1 SWYWAHPP
9 GYQTYGCMMDMAAKV
24 KKVVKIPVIAVGRL
38 NMPELAGKVIAEGKA
53 DIVAIGRG
61 LMADPFWV
69 KKIEEGRQEHI
80 RPCLGCHQGC
90 MGRLVL
96 GKPISCAVNPACGRE
111 RSYAFEPAHRSK
123 NIMVIGGGIAGMEA
137 ARVAGLRGHKV
148 VIYEKTDKLGGHVTE
163 ASVMPF
169 KGDDVRLLNWYKTK
183 LEDRKVEINFNT
195 EVTPALVQEENPDA
209 VIVAAGSKPIELDLP
224 GADKEMV
231 VTATDLLVG
240 KKQAGD
246 NVVVIGGGQVG
257 CETALWLV
265 QQGKRVTIVESLG
278 DLMVADSP
286 IPLMN
291 RMMLLDLL
299 NFHKVNVMTNVSLLE
314 IIDDGAV
321 LIDKSFRKS
330 TLIADTLV
338 VAVGFE
344 PEQEVYRLLHGRI
357 PNLYIIGDAREARNI
372 MSAIWDAYEVARA
385 I

>member
-1 SWYWAHPP
+1 
-9 GYQTYGCMMDMAAKV
+9 
-24 KKVVKIPVIAVGRL
+24 
-38 NMPELAGKVIAEGKA
+38 
-53 DIVAIGRG
+53 
-61 LMADPFWV
+61 
-69 KKIEEGRQEHI
+69 
-80 RPCLGCHQGC
+80 

-111 RSYAFEPAHRSK
+111 RAYAFEPAHKSK

-148 VIYEKTDKLGGHVTE
+148 VIYEKTDKLGGHLTE

-183 LEDRKVEINFNT
+183 LEDLKVEINFNT
-195 EVTPALVQEENPDA
+195 EVTAGLVQEKNPDA
-209 VIVAAGSKPIELDLP
+209 AIVAAGSRPILLNLP

-257 CETALWLV
+257 CETALWLAE
-265 QQGKRVTIVESLG
+265 QGKKVTIVEKLG
-278 DLMVADSP
+278 QLMLAGPP

-291 RMMLLDLL
+291 KMMLLDLL
-299 NFHKVNVMTNVSLLE
+299 NFHKVNVMTNVSPLE

-321 LIDKSFRKS
+321 VINESSSRS
-330 TLIADTLV
+330 TLMADTLV

-344 PEQEVYRLLHGRI
+344 PEQKIYRLLQGRV